1 MAEVYIGI
9 NRDDG
14 SVVHYAFQ
22 THMRCPVNPGG
33 PWRRVDDG
41 WERDASDA
49 NIEFDVMRLTRYWAN
64 RKDEDGNPDPDAAMV
79 SWRRLTQAEHEM
91 FEKDREY
98 RDALEDAGGKIQH
111 NMTKAAEL
119 HRARIRHDN
128 GDRFMTM
135 DRDWVDA
142 MARGDKQGA
151 DAVEAQRKAMR
162 DAVNDP
168 RINAARSIDDLKAIA
183 PRAARRGRR

>member
-9 NRDDG
+9 SRDDG

-22 THMRCPVNPGG
+22 TFMRCPVNPGG
-33 PWRRVDDG
+33 PWRRVDGG

-49 NIEFDVMRLTRYWAN
+49 NIEFDVMRLTRYWAS
-64 RKDEDGNPDPDAAMV
+64 RKDEAGNPDPDAAMV
-79 SWRRLTQAEHEM
+79 GWRRLTQAEHDM
-91 FEKDREY
+91 FEQDRHY
-98 RDALEDAGGKIQH
+98 RDALEDTGGKIQH

-128 GDRFMTM
+128 GDKFLTM
-135 DRDWVDA
+135 DREWVDA
-142 MARGDKQGA
+142 MARGDKLAA

-162 DAVNDP
+162 DSVNDP

-183 PRAARRGRR
+183 PRAAQRGRR